1 MILLSN
7 IIKQESSISP
17 QKEKR
22 KLSIQEVRI
31 DHSHLLQAEENPE
44 ALMARVKEEA
54 DRISEQANSHIE
66 NIRRQIEQEKND
78 WAAEKQKL
86 AYRKTK
92 SSHSHDFLG
101 VRCVSFCL

>member
-66 NIRRQIEQEKND
+66 IFAVKLNRRKTIGRLKNRSLLK
-78 WAAEKQKL
+78 KQKPRAL
-86 AYRKTK
+86 NKE
-92 SSHSHDFLG
+92 
-101 VRCVSFCL
+101 

>member
-44 ALMARVKEEA
+44 AL
-54 DRISEQANSHIE
+54 ILSERGS
-66 NIRRQIEQEKND
+66 
-78 WAAEKQKL
+78 
-86 AYRKTK
+86 
-92 SSHSHDFLG
+92 
-101 VRCVSFCL
+101 